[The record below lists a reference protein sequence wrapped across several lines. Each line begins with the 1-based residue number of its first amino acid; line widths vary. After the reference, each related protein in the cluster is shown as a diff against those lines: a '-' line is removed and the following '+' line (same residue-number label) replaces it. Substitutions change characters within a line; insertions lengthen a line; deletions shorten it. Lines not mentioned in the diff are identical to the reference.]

1 MQILILSF
9 EPSIMHILQM
19 VLEAEDYTVVVT
31 RSATEAVRIIE
42 DSSDSFVLFTDNY
55 HVNEEGQRAFTL
67 LRDRPELRH
76 RVWIVGMTAMRDD
89 STSMAA
95 GLMDEHLSMP
105 FTVEQVI
112 RIVEAHDS
120 HESDTSS

>member
-89 STSMAA
+89 SASIVA
-95 GLMDEHLSMP
+95 GLMDEHLPMP
-105 FTVEQVI
+105 FTYEQL
-112 RIVEAHDS
+112 RCIVEAHDS